1 MSCYW
6 DIEFSAIGSM
16 DRIAGLGRTIR
27 ELEFDADYWEELA
40 RGRTLRNKPSLFHHV
55 ETHKSGPGFVAL
67 HACRNYYGNEAM
79 SELIARFHDLTFQG
93 TISTDIQDNSHM
105 LFEGRDGEMTIEYR
119 ETQSEGDPILRGEA
133 T

>member
-1 MSCYW
+1 
-6 DIEFSAIGSM
+6 
-16 DRIAGLGRTIR
+16 
-27 ELEFDADYWEELA
+27 
-40 RGRTLRNKPSLFHHV
+40 
-55 ETHKSGPGFVAL
+55 
-67 HACRNYYGNEAM
+67 M